1 MKKICVV
8 SGTRA
13 DYGLLKPLLNR
24 IRDADALQ
32 LQLCTT
38 GMHLSPEYGFTQ
50 DEIIMDGFAVDET
63 VEMLVSSDSSVGI
76 SKAIG
81 LGVIGFSDAYRR
93 LEPDCVLV
101 LGDRYEILAASIAAM
116 VAAFPIAH
124 LHGGELTETMMDDA
138 IRHSITKMSFFHFV
152 ATDEYRNR
160 VLQLGEDP
168 RHVYNVG
175 GMGVDAIRDLDFMD
189 REELEHSLG
198 FPFLDK
204 NLLIT
209 FHPVVSASLK
219 PVEQLRALLN
229 ALSTYPNTRLI
240 FTLPNA
246 DQDGRSLMQEIRQ
259 FCEIHSNAFCFQSLG
274 YRRYLSCLQF
284 VDGVVGNSSSGL
296 LEVPSFKIGTVN
308 IGDRQKGRL
317 RASSVI
323 DVDIDQTAI
332 QNAIDKLYSPA
343 FSDVL
348 SDVVNPYGSGGAS
361 DQIVKI
367 LSKELNLATF
377 SSIKPFYDMYIPS
390 DD

>member
-124 LHGGELTETMMDDA
+124 LHGGELTESMMDDA
-138 IRHSITKMSFFHFV
+138 IRHSITKMSF
-152 ATDEYRNR
+152 
-160 VLQLGEDP
+160 
-168 RHVYNVG
+168 
-175 GMGVDAIRDLDFMD
+175 
-189 REELEHSLG
+189 
-198 FPFLDK
+198 PF
-204 NLLIT
+204 
-209 FHPVVSASLK
+209 
-219 PVEQLRALLN
+219 
-229 ALSTYPNTRLI
+229 
-240 FTLPNA
+240 
-246 DQDGRSLMQEIRQ
+246 
-259 FCEIHSNAFCFQSLG
+259 C
-274 YRRYLSCLQF
+274 
-284 VDGVVGNSSSGL
+284 GNG
-296 LEVPSFKIGTVN
+296 
-308 IGDRQKGRL
+308 
-317 RASSVI
+317 
-323 DVDIDQTAI
+323 
-332 QNAIDKLYSPA
+332 
-343 FSDVL
+343 
-348 SDVVNPYGSGGAS
+348 
-361 DQIVKI
+361 
-367 LSKELNLATF
+367 
-377 SSIKPFYDMYIPS
+377 
-390 DD
+390 

>member
-8 SGTRA
+8 TGTRA
-13 DYGLLKPLLNR
+13 DYGLLKPLLTR

-32 LQLCTT
+32 LQICTT
-38 GMHLSPEYGFTQ
+38 GTHLSPEYGFTQ
-50 DEIIMDGFAVDET
+50 NEIITDGFAVDEM

-124 LHGGELTETMMDDA
+124 LHGGELTESMMDDA
-138 IRHSITKMSFFHFV
+138 IRHSITKMSYFHFV
-152 ATDEYRNR
+152 ATKDYRNR

-168 RHVYNVG
+168 HHVHNVG
-175 GMGVDAIRDLDFMD
+175 GLGVDAIRDLTFMD
-189 REELEHSLG
+189 REELEQSLG

-209 FHPVVSASLK
+209 FHPVVSASMK
-219 PVEQLRALLN
+219 PVDQLRELLN
-229 ALSTYPNTRLI
+229 ALSMYPNTRLI

-246 DQDGRSLMQEIRQ
+246 DQDGRSLMQEIRK

-323 DVDIDQTAI
+323 DVEVDQVAI
-332 QNAIDKLYSPA
+332 QNAINQLYSA
-343 FSDVL
+343 EFTQRSQEA
-348 SDVVNPYGSGGAS
+348 VNPYGFGGAS
-361 DQIVKI
+361 EQIVQI
-367 LSKELNLATF
+367 LSKELNNQYF
-377 SSIKPFYDMYIPS
+377 NINKSFFDIVI
-390 DD
+390 

>member
-13 DYGLLKPLLNR
+13 DYGLLKPLLTR

-50 DEIIMDGFAVDET
+50 NEIIKDGFAVDET

-81 LGVIGFSDAYRR
+81 LGVIGFSDVYRR

-189 REELEHSLG
+189 REELEQSLG

-209 FHPVVSASLK
+209 FHPVVSASIK
-219 PVEQLRALLN
+219 PVDQLRELLN

-259 FCEIHSNAFCFQSLG
+259 FCEIHPNAFCFQSLG

-296 LEVPSFKIGTVN
+296 LEAPTFKIGTVN

-317 RASSVI
+317 RASSVV
-323 DVDIDQTAI
+323 DVEVDQVAIQKAIDQ
-332 QNAIDKLYSPA
+332 LYSSE
-343 FSDVL
+343 FIDSIR
-348 SDVVNPYGSGGAS
+348 DVVNPYGSGGAS
-361 DQIVKI
+361 DEIVRI
-367 LSKELNLATF
+367 LSNALNVEGF
-377 SSIKPFYDMYIPS
+377 SVIKSFQDLPIVFDL
-390 DD
+390 

>member
-13 DYGLLKPLLNR
+13 DYGLLKPLLMR
-24 IRDADALQ
+24 IRDSDELQ

-50 DEIIMDGFAVDET
+50 NEIIMDGFVVDET

-93 LEPDCVLV
+93 LAPDCVLV

-116 VAAFPIAH
+116 VASFPIAH
-124 LHGGELTETMMDDA
+124 LHGGELTESMMDDA
-138 IRHSITKMSFFHFV
+138 IRHSITKMSYFHFV
-152 ATDEYRNR
+152 ATEEYRNR

-175 GMGVDAIRDLDFMD
+175 GLGVDAIRDLAFMD

-198 FPFLDK
+198 FSFLDK

-209 FHPVVSASLK
+209 FHPVVSSSIK
-219 PVEQLRALLN
+219 PVDQLRELLN

-259 FCEIHSNAFCFQSLG
+259 FCEIHANAFCFQSLG

-317 RASSVI
+317 CASSVVNVG
-323 DVDIDQTAI
+323 VDQVSIQRAIDQ
-332 QNAIDKLYSPA
+332 LYSSE
-343 FSDVL
+343 FVDSIR
-348 SDVVNPYGSGGAS
+348 DVVNPYGSGGAS
-361 DQIVKI
+361 EQIVRI
-367 LSKELNLATF
+367 LSNALNAEGF
-377 SSIKPFYDMYIPS
+377 SAIKSFRDLPIAS
-390 DD
+390 DL

>member
-13 DYGLLKPLLNR
+13 DYGLLKPLLTR

-50 DEIIMDGFAVDET
+50 NEIITDGFAVDESI
-63 VEMLVSSDSSVGI
+63 EMLVSSDSSVGI

-124 LHGGELTETMMDDA
+124 LHGGELTESMMDDA
-138 IRHSITKMSFFHFV
+138 IRHSITKMSYFHFV
-152 ATDEYRNR
+152 ATEEYRNR

-168 RHVYNVG
+168 RHVHNVG
-175 GMGVDAIRDLDFMD
+175 GLGVDAIRDLSFMD
-189 REELEHSLG
+189 REELEQSLG
-198 FPFLDK
+198 FPLLDK

-209 FHPVVSASLK
+209 FHPVVSASCN
-219 PVEQLRALLN
+219 PVDQLRKLLN
-229 ALSTYPNTRLI
+229 ALSMYPNTRLI

-246 DQDGRSLMQEIRQ
+246 DQDGRSLMQEIRR
-259 FCEIHSNAFCFQSLG
+259 FCDSHSNAFCFESLG
-274 YRRYLSCLQF
+274 YRRYLSCLRF

-317 RASSVI
+317 RSLSVI
-323 DVDIDQTAI
+323 DVEVDQEAI
-332 QNAIDKLYSPA
+332 QNAINQLYSPK
-343 FSDVL
+343 FSEIVQDA
-348 SDVVNPYGSGGAS
+348 VNPYGSGGAS
-361 DQIVKI
+361 EKIVRI
-367 LSKELNLATF
+367 LTNELNKQDFNASKRFFNT
-377 SSIKPFYDMYIPS
+377 
-390 DD
+390 